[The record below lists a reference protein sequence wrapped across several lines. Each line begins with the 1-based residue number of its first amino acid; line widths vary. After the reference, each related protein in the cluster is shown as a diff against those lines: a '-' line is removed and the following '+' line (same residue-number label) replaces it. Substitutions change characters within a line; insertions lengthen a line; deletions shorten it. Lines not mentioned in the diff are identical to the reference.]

1 MYNVMLCASPL
12 KGISS
17 RFCTGWR
24 EKEQRAAR
32 AAREF
37 RRAFVATTIRS
48 YFDATIAIALTS
60 LFALVVSL
68 IAAVIVAQYFR
79 RNHRLCAY
87 WRNATFSLV
96 ARRAQISVTSSG
108 FISSLLMGLI
118 DPSRHGG
125 SRGWGVSRKC

>member
-68 IAAVIVAQYFR
+68 IAAVIVGG
-79 RNHRLCAY
+79 
-87 WRNATFSLV
+87 NAPS
-96 ARRAQISVTSSG
+96 ISVAIIVFALTG
-108 FISSLLMGLI
+108 AMLLLRWWRDGHRSA
-118 DPSRHGG
+118 SRPADLSHL
-125 SRGWGVSRKC
+125 